1 VARERAC
8 EFESLYTTFHEHDH
22 GSVSGNLLRARTMTK
37 TLTHLLLKGGRLIDP
52 GGGKDGVFDI
62 RVRGGKIDAIGSNLE
77 QDGAT
82 VIDVKDHI
90 LTPGLIDVHLHLM
103 NGLGA
108 FGVDPDIFGVGS
120 GVTTVVDAGSA
131 GHTLLNVFRSYVTAH
146 AKTRVLNYI
155 NLSTL
160 GGVTG
165 PGYSILADARLID
178 EAKIEQAVEVNRD
191 IIVGIK
197 IMATGGALG
206 AQGLKPLER
215 ARKLGDALKL
225 PLLVHIGESWTKD
238 SAPVHV
244 GDVLKYLR
252 AGDIVTHMF
261 TVHPGGLLDGN
272 GKLWPQVRDAK
283 ESGVLMDV
291 GHGLHNLNFDV
302 ARKVLDQGLVPDGV
316 STDGHRG
323 NRAGPVYDLPTTMAK
338 LMALGFSLTQV
349 IEMATTNAATLLGR
363 SNELGT
369 LKIGEPAD
377 LSVLRIEDRVWQ
389 AVDSQKGTIPARQA
403 IVPVYAVRGDTVYE
417 RLAIERP

>member
-1 VARERAC
+1 MDRQ
-8 EFESLYTTFHEHDH
+8 
-22 GSVSGNLLRARTMTK
+22 
-37 TLTHLLLKGGRLIDP
+37 LKNFILKDGRLIDSAS
-52 GGGKDGVFDI
+52 GLDGQRDI
-62 RVRGGKIDAIGSNLE
+62 HIRDGLVAAIGTDLKAE
-77 QDGAT
+77 GAT
-82 VIDVKDHI
+82 PIDVKGLI
-90 LTPGLIDVHLHLM
+90 VTPGLIDVHLHLM

-131 GHTLLNVFRSYVTAH
+131 GHSLLTVFRNYVTRN
-146 AKTRVLNYI
+146 AKTRVLNYV

-165 PGYSILADARLID
+165 PGYSILADPRLID
-178 EAKIEQAVEVNRD
+178 EDKIEKAVEANRD

-206 AQGLKPLER
+206 AEGLKPLAR
-215 ARKLGDALKL
+215 ARKLGDSLKI

-238 SAPVHV
+238 TAPVHV

-261 TVHPGGLLDGN
+261 TVHPGGLLDPN

-302 ARKVLDQGLVPDGV
+302 ARKVLDQELFPDGV

-338 LMALGFSLTQV
+338 LMALGFSLNQV
-349 IEMATTNAATLLGR
+349 VEMATINAARLLGR
-363 SNELGT
+363 SHE
-369 LKIGEPAD
+369 IGFVRVGQPAEI
-377 LSVLRIEDRVWQ
+377 SVLRLEERQWK
-389 AVDSQKGTIPARQA
+389 AVDSQKGTIQARQA
-403 IVPVYAVRGDTVYE
+403 LVPVYAIRNETIYE
-417 RLAIERP
+417 PLPVERP

>member
-1 VARERAC
+1 MDRRLKN
-8 EFESLYTTFHEHDH
+8 FI
-22 GSVSGNLLRARTMTK
+22 
-37 TLTHLLLKGGRLIDP
+37 LKGGHLIDSAS
-52 GGGKDGVFDI
+52 GLDGQQDIHVRDGV
-62 RVRGGKIDAIGSNLE
+62 VAAIGADLKAE
-77 QDGAT
+77 GAT
-82 VIDVKDHI
+82 VVDVEDCI
-90 LTPGLIDVHLHLM
+90 VTPGLIDVHLHLM

-131 GHTLLNVFRSYVTAH
+131 GHSLLTVFRNYVTRN
-146 AKTRVLNYI
+146 AKTRVLNYV

-165 PGYSILADARLID
+165 PGYSILADPRLID
-178 EAKIEQAVEVNRD
+178 EDKIEKAVEANRD

-206 AQGLKPLER
+206 AEGLKPLAR
-215 ARKLGDALKL
+215 ARKLGDNLKI

-238 SAPVHV
+238 AAPVHV

-261 TVHPGGLLDGN
+261 TVHPGGLLDPN

-302 ARKVLDQGLVPDGV
+302 ARKVLDQELFPDGV

-338 LMALGFSLTQV
+338 LMALGFSLNQV
-349 IEMATTNAATLLGR
+349 VEMATVNAARLLGR
-363 SNELGT
+363 SAELGF
-369 LKIGEPAD
+369 IRVGSPAD
-377 LSVLRIEDRVWQ
+377 ISILRVDEREWK
-389 AVDSQKGTIPARQA
+389 AVDSQKGTIQARQA
-403 IVPVYAVRGDTVYE
+403 LVPVYAIRNETIYE
-417 RLAIERP
+417 PLPVDRP

>member
-1 VARERAC
+1 
-8 EFESLYTTFHEHDH
+8 
-22 GSVSGNLLRARTMTK
+22 MK
-37 TLTHLLLKGGRLIDP
+37 
-52 GGGKDGVFDI
+52 
-62 RVRGGKIDAIGSNLE
+62 
-77 QDGAT
+77 
-82 VIDVKDHI
+82 
-90 LTPGLIDVHLHLM
+90 
-103 NGLGA
+103 GLGA
-108 FGVDPDIFGVGS
+108 FGVDPDIFGIGS

-131 GHTLLNVFRSYVTAH
+131 GHTMLNVFRNYVTDN

-165 PGYSILADARLID
+165 PGFSILADPRLID
-178 EAKIEQAVEVNRD
+178 EAKIGQAVETNRD

-215 ARKLGDALKL
+215 ARKLGDELKI
-225 PLLVHIGESWTKD
+225 PLLVHIGESWTKG
-238 SAPVHV
+238 AEPVAV

-261 TVHPGGLLDGN
+261 TVHPGGLLDAN
-272 GKLWPQVRDAK
+272 GRLWPQVRDAK

-302 ARKVLDQGLVPDGV
+302 ARKVLDQGLHPDGV

-338 LMALGFSLTQV
+338 LMALGYSLKQV
-349 IEMATTNAATLLGR
+349 IEMATTNAARLLGR

-369 LKIGEPAD
+369 LRVGDRAEI
-377 LSVLRIEDRVWQ
+377 SVLKIEDREWQ
-389 AVDSQKGTIPARQA
+389 AVDSQKGTIPAHQT
-403 IVPVYAVRGDTVYE
+403 ITPVYAIRGDTIYE
-417 RLAIERP
+417 PLPIERP

>member
-1 VARERAC
+1 
-8 EFESLYTTFHEHDH
+8 
-22 GSVSGNLLRARTMTK
+22 MTRQ
-37 TLTHLLLKGGRLIDP
+37 LTDFLLKGGRLIDP
-52 GGGKDGVFDI
+52 ASGRDGPFDV
-62 RVRGGKIDAIGSNLE
+62 RVRGGIVDAIGADLPP
-77 QDGAT
+77 DGAA
-82 VIDVKDHI
+82 VIDVKDQI
-90 LTPGLIDVHLHLM
+90 VTPGLIDVHLHLM
-103 NGLGA
+103 KGLGA
-108 FGVDPDIFGVGS
+108 FGADPDVFGVGS

-131 GHTLLNVFRSYVTAH
+131 GHSLLNVFRNYVTDN
-146 AKTRVLNYI
+146 AKTRVLNYV

-165 PGYSILADARLID
+165 PGYSILADPRLID
-178 EAKIEQAVEVNRD
+178 EGKIEKTVEANRD

-215 ARKLGDALKL
+215 ARKLGDSLKL

-238 SAPVHV
+238 TAPVHV

-252 AGDIVTHMF
+252 PGDIVTHMF

-283 ESGVLMDV
+283 ESGILMDV

-302 ARKVLDQGLVPDGV
+302 ARRVLDQGLRPDGV

-338 LMALGFSLTQV
+338 LMALGVSLNQV
-349 IEMATTNAATLLGR
+349 IEMATANAAKLLGR
-363 SNELGT
+363 DGDLGT
-369 LKIGEPAD
+369 IRTGQPAD
-377 LSVLRIEDRVWQ
+377 ISVLKLEEREWQ
-389 AVDSQKGTIPARQA
+389 AVDSQKGTIPAHQA
-403 IVPVYAVRGDTVYE
+403 LLPVYAIRRDTIYE
-417 RLAIERP
+417 PLPIERT

>member
-1 VARERAC
+1 MDRRLKN
-8 EFESLYTTFHEHDH
+8 FI
-22 GSVSGNLLRARTMTK
+22 
-37 TLTHLLLKGGRLIDP
+37 LKGGRLIDSAS
-52 GGGKDGVFDI
+52 GLDGQQDIHVRDGV
-62 RVRGGKIDAIGSNLE
+62 VAAIGADLKAE
-77 QDGAT
+77 GAT
-82 VIDVKDHI
+82 VIDVKDCI
-90 LTPGLIDVHLHLM
+90 VTPGLIDVHLHLM

-131 GHTLLNVFRSYVTAH
+131 GHSLLTVFRNYVTRN
-146 AKTRVLNYI
+146 AKTRVLNYV

-165 PGYSILADARLID
+165 PGYSILADPRLID
-178 EAKIEQAVEVNRD
+178 EDKIEKAVEANRD

-206 AQGLKPLER
+206 AEGLKPLAR
-215 ARKLGDALKL
+215 ARKLGDNLKI

-238 SAPVHV
+238 TAPVHV

-261 TVHPGGLLDGN
+261 TVHPGGLLDPN
-272 GKLWPQVRDAK
+272 GKIWPQVRDAK

-302 ARKVLDQGLVPDGV
+302 ARKVLDQELFPDGV

-338 LMALGFSLTQV
+338 LMALGFSLNQV
-349 IEMATTNAATLLGR
+349 VEMATVNAARLLGR
-363 SNELGT
+363 SAELGF
-369 LKIGEPAD
+369 IRVGSPAD
-377 LSVLRIEDRVWQ
+377 ISILRVDEREWK
-389 AVDSQKGTIPARQA
+389 AVDSQKGTIQARQA
-403 IVPVYAVRGDTVYE
+403 LVPVYAIRNETIYE
-417 RLAIERP
+417 PLPVDRP

>member
-1 VARERAC
+1 MDRQLKN
-8 EFESLYTTFHEHDH
+8 FI
-22 GSVSGNLLRARTMTK
+22 
-37 TLTHLLLKGGRLIDP
+37 LKGGRLIDSAS
-52 GGGKDGVFDI
+52 GLDGQQDIHVRDGV
-62 RVRGGKIDAIGSNLE
+62 VETIGADLKA
-77 QDGAT
+77 DGAT
-82 VIDVKDHI
+82 VIDVKGF
-90 LTPGLIDVHLHLM
+90 LVTPGLIDVHLHLM

-108 FGVDPDIFGVGS
+108 FGVDPDVFGVGS

-131 GHTLLNVFRSYVTAH
+131 GHSLLTVFRNYVTRN
-146 AKTRVLNYI
+146 AKTRVLNYV

-165 PGYSILADARLID
+165 PGYSILADPRLID
-178 EAKIEQAVEVNRD
+178 EDKIEKAVEANRD

-206 AQGLKPLER
+206 AEGLKPLAR
-215 ARKLGDALKL
+215 ARKLGDNLKI

-238 SAPVHV
+238 ATPPPI

-252 AGDIVTHMF
+252 EGDIVTHMF
-261 TVHPGGLLDGN
+261 TAHPGGLLDPH

-302 ARKVLDQGLVPDGV
+302 ACKVLDQGLHPNSV

-338 LMALGFSLTQV
+338 LMALGFSLNQV
-349 IEMATTNAATLLGR
+349 IEMATVNAAKLLAR
-363 SNELGT
+363 TAELGF
-369 LKIGEPAD
+369 IRVGSPAD
-377 LSVLRIEDRVWQ
+377 ISVLRVEEREWK
-389 AVDSQKGTIPARQA
+389 AVDSQKGTIQARQA
-403 IVPVYAVRGDTVYE
+403 LVPLYAIRKEMIYE
-417 RLAIERP
+417 PLPVNRP

>member
-1 VARERAC
+1 MNQQLAN
-8 EFESLYTTFHEHDH
+8 F
-22 GSVSGNLLRARTMTK
+22 LLR
-37 TLTHLLLKGGRLIDP
+37 GGHLIDP
-52 GGGKDGVFDI
+52 AGGRDGQFDI
-62 RVRGGKIDAIGSNLE
+62 RVRDGKVEAIGADLDA
-77 QDGAT
+77 QGAT
-82 VIDVKDHI
+82 EIDVKEHI
-90 LTPGLIDVHLHLM
+90 VTPGLIDVHLHLM
-103 NGLGA
+103 KGLGA

-131 GHTLLNVFRSYVTAH
+131 GHTMLNVFRNYVSDN

-160 GGVTG
+160 GGVAG
-165 PGYSILADARLID
+165 PGFSILADPRLID
-178 EAKIEQAVEVNRD
+178 EAKIAQAVEANRD

-215 ARKLGDALKL
+215 ARKLGDELKI

-244 GDVLKYLR
+244 ADVLRYLR

-302 ARKVLDQGLVPDGV
+302 ARKVLDQGLHPDGV

-338 LMALGFSLTQV
+338 LMALGFSLKQV
-349 IEMATTNAATLLGR
+349 IEMATANAARLLGR
-363 SNELGT
+363 SNELGR
-369 LKIGEPAD
+369 LRVGDAAEI
-377 LSVLRIEDRVWQ
+377 SVLKIEDREWK
-389 AVDSQKGTIPARQA
+389 AVDSQKGTIPAHQT
-403 IVPVYAVRGDTVYE
+403 ITPVYAIRGDTIYE
-417 RLAIERP
+417 PLPVERP

>member
-1 VARERAC
+1 
-8 EFESLYTTFHEHDH
+8 
-22 GSVSGNLLRARTMTK
+22 M
-37 TLTHLLLKGGRLIDP
+37 IDP
-52 GGGKDGVFDI
+52 ASDRDGPFDVRVRDGVVYAVGAD
-62 RVRGGKIDAIGSNLE
+62 LLP
-77 QDGAT
+77 DGAT
-82 VIDVKDHI
+82 VIDVQGLI
-90 LTPGLIDVHLHLM
+90 VTPGLIDVHLHLM
-103 NGLGA
+103 KGLGA
-108 FGVDPDIFGVGS
+108 FGVDPDVFGVGS

-131 GHTLLNVFRSYVTAH
+131 GHSLLNVFRNYVTDN

-165 PGYSILADARLID
+165 PGYSILADPRLID
-178 EAKIEQAVEVNRD
+178 EDKIEKAVEANRD

-215 ARKLGDALKL
+215 ARKLGDGLKL

-238 SAPVHV
+238 TAPVHV

-272 GKLWPQVRDAK
+272 GRLWPQVRDAK
-283 ESGVLMDV
+283 QSGILMDV

-302 ARKVLDQGLVPDGV
+302 ARRVLDQGLRPDGV

-338 LMALGFSLTQV
+338 LMALGFSFNQV
-349 IEMATTNAATLLGR
+349 IEMATVNAAKLLGR
-363 SNELGT
+363 AGDLGT
-369 LKIGEPAD
+369 IRTGQPAD
-377 LSVLRIEDRVWQ
+377 ISVLKLEEREWQ
-389 AVDSQKGTIPARQA
+389 AVDSQKGTIPAPQA
-403 IVPVYAVRGDTVYE
+403 LLPVHAIRRDTIYE
-417 RLAIERP
+417 PLPTERP

>member
-1 VARERAC
+1 MDRRLKN
-8 EFESLYTTFHEHDH
+8 FI
-22 GSVSGNLLRARTMTK
+22 
-37 TLTHLLLKGGRLIDP
+37 LKGGRLIDSAS
-52 GGGKDGVFDI
+52 GLDGQQDIHVRDGV
-62 RVRGGKIDAIGSNLE
+62 VAAIGADLKAE
-77 QDGAT
+77 GAT
-82 VIDVKDHI
+82 IIDVKDCI
-90 LTPGLIDVHLHLM
+90 VTPGLIDVHLHLM

-131 GHTLLNVFRSYVTAH
+131 GHSLLTVFRNYVTKN
-146 AKTRVLNYI
+146 AKTRVLNYV

-165 PGYSILADARLID
+165 PGYSILADPRLID
-178 EAKIEQAVEVNRD
+178 EDKIEKAVEANRD

-206 AQGLKPLER
+206 AEGLKPLAR
-215 ARKLGDALKL
+215 ARKLGDNLKI

-238 SAPVHV
+238 TAPVHV

-261 TVHPGGLLDGN
+261 TVHPGGLLDPN
-272 GKLWPQVRDAK
+272 GKLWPQVREAK

-302 ARKVLDQGLVPDGV
+302 ARRVLDQELFPDGV

-338 LMALGFSLTQV
+338 LMALGFSLNQV
-349 IEMATTNAATLLGR
+349 VEMATINAARLLGR
-363 SNELGT
+363 SHE
-369 LKIGEPAD
+369 IGFVRVGQPAEI
-377 LSVLRIEDRVWQ
+377 SVLRLEERQWK
-389 AVDSQKGTIPARQA
+389 AVDSQRGTIQARQA
-403 IVPVYAVRGDTVYE
+403 LMPVYAIRNETIYE
-417 RLAIERP
+417 PLPVERP

>member
-1 VARERAC
+1 MNRQLQN
-8 EFESLYTTFHEHDH
+8 F
-22 GSVSGNLLRARTMTK
+22 
-37 TLTHLLLKGGRLIDP
+37 LLKGGHLIDSA
-52 GGGKDGVFDI
+52 GGKDGRFDI
-62 RVRGGKIDAIGSNLE
+62 RVRGGKIDAVGVDLA

-82 VIDVKDHI
+82 AIDLKDQI
-90 LTPGLIDVHLHLM
+90 VTPGLIDVHLHLM
-103 NGLGA
+103 KGLGA

-131 GHTLLNVFRSYVTAH
+131 GHTLLNVFRNYVTDN

-160 GGVTG
+160 GGVSG
-165 PGYSILADARLID
+165 PGYSILADPRLID
-178 EAKIEQAVEVNRD
+178 EDKIEKTVEGNRD

-238 SAPVHV
+238 TAPVHV
-244 GDVLKYLR
+244 GDVVKYLR

-302 ARKVLDQGLVPDGV
+302 ARKVLDQGLHPDGV

-323 NRAGPVYDLPTTMAK
+323 NRNGPVYDLPTTMAK
-338 LMALGFSLTQV
+338 LMALGFSLNQV
-349 IEMATTNAATLLGR
+349 IEMATANAAKLLGR
-363 SNELGT
+363 SNQLGT
-369 LKIGEPAD
+369 LRVGDQAD
-377 LSVLRIEDRVWQ
+377 ISVLKIEDREWQ
-389 AVDSQKGTIPARQA
+389 ALDSQKGSIPAHQT
-403 IVPVYAVRGDTVYE
+403 ITPVYAIRGDMIYE
-417 RLAIERP
+417 PLPAERP

>member
-1 VARERAC
+1 MPQQLSN
-8 EFESLYTTFHEHDH
+8 F
-22 GSVSGNLLRARTMTK
+22 
-37 TLTHLLLKGGRLIDP
+37 LLKGGRLIDRAS
-52 GGGKDGVFDI
+52 GRDGLLDM
-62 RVRGGKIDAIGSNLE
+62 RVREGIIDAIGAGLPAEDS
-77 QDGAT
+77 A
-82 VIDVKDHI
+82 VIDVKSCI
-90 LTPGLIDVHLHLM
+90 VTPGLIDVHLHLM
-103 NGLGA
+103 KGLGA
-108 FGVDPDIFGVGS
+108 FGVDPDVFGVGS

-131 GHTLLNVFRSYVTAH
+131 GHSLLNVFRNYVTDN

-165 PGYSILADARLID
+165 PGYSILADPRLID
-178 EAKIEQAVEVNRD
+178 EDKIEKAVEANRD

-215 ARKLGDALKL
+215 ARKLGDELKL

-302 ARKVLDQGLVPDGV
+302 ARRVLDQGLHPDGV

-323 NRAGPVYDLPTTMAK
+323 NRAGPVYDLLTTMAK
-338 LMALGFSLTQV
+338 LIALGFSLNQV
-349 IEMATTNAATLLGR
+349 IEMATVNAARLLGR
-363 SNELGT
+363 TNELGT
-369 LKIGEPAD
+369 LRIGLPAEI
-377 LSVLRIEDRVWQ
+377 SVLRIKDREWQ
-389 AVDSQKGTIPARQA
+389 AIDSQKGTIPAHHA
-403 IVPVYAVRGDTVYE
+403 LVPVYAIRRDTIYE
-417 RLAIERP
+417 PLPVERP

>member
-1 VARERAC
+1 MDRRLKN
-8 EFESLYTTFHEHDH
+8 FI
-22 GSVSGNLLRARTMTK
+22 
-37 TLTHLLLKGGRLIDP
+37 LKGGRLIDSAS
-52 GGGKDGVFDI
+52 GLDAQQDIHVRDGV
-62 RVRGGKIDAIGSNLE
+62 VAAIGADLKAE
-77 QDGAT
+77 GAT
-82 VIDVKDHI
+82 IIDVKDCI
-90 LTPGLIDVHLHLM
+90 VTPGLIDVHLHLM

-131 GHTLLNVFRSYVTAH
+131 GHSLLTVFRNYVTRN
-146 AKTRVLNYI
+146 AKTRVLNYV

-165 PGYSILADARLID
+165 PGYSILADPRLID
-178 EAKIEQAVEVNRD
+178 EDKIEKAVEANRD

-206 AQGLKPLER
+206 AEGLKPLAR
-215 ARKLGDALKL
+215 ARKLGDNLKI

-238 SAPVHV
+238 MAPVHV

-261 TVHPGGLLDGN
+261 TVHPGGLLDPN

-302 ARKVLDQGLVPDGV
+302 ARKVLDQELFPDGV

-338 LMALGFSLTQV
+338 LMALGFSLNQV
-349 IEMATTNAATLLGR
+349 VEMATINAARLLGR
-363 SNELGT
+363 SHE
-369 LKIGEPAD
+369 IGFVRVGQPAEI
-377 LSVLRIEDRVWQ
+377 SVLRLEERQWK
-389 AVDSQKGTIPARQA
+389 AVDSQRGTIQARQA
-403 IVPVYAVRGDTVYE
+403 LVPVYAIRNETIYE
-417 RLAIERP
+417 PLPVERP

>member
-1 VARERAC
+1 MTRQLSD
-8 EFESLYTTFHEHDH
+8 FI
-22 GSVSGNLLRARTMTK
+22 LRRGRVIDPA
-37 TLTHLLLKGGRLIDP
+37 GGR
-52 GGGKDGVFDI
+52 DGIFDI
-62 RVRGGKIDAIGSNLE
+62 RVRGGKLDAIGVDLAP
-77 QDGAT
+77 DGAT
-82 VIDVKDHI
+82 VIDVKDH
-90 LTPGLIDVHLHLM
+90 LVTPGLIDVHLHLM
-103 NGLGA
+103 KGLGA

-131 GHTLLNVFRSYVTAH
+131 GHTLLNVFRNYVTAS

-160 GGVTG
+160 GGVSG
-165 PGYSILADARLID
+165 PGYSILADPRLID
-178 EAKIEQAVEVNRD
+178 EAKIEQAVEANRD

-215 ARKLGDALKL
+215 ARKLGDTLKL

-238 SAPVHV
+238 AAPVHV

-283 ESGVLMDV
+283 QSGVLMDV

-302 ARKVLDQGLVPDGV
+302 ARRVLDQGMHPDGV

-338 LMALGFSLTQV
+338 LMALGFSLNQV
-349 IEMATTNAATLLGR
+349 IEMATINAATLLGR
-363 SNELGT
+363 TGELGT
-369 LKIGEPAD
+369 LTLAHPAE
-377 LSVLRIEDRVWQ
+377 LSVLKLEERDWK
-389 AVDSQKGTIPARQA
+389 AVDSQKGTIPAHQA
-403 IVPVYAVRGDTVYE
+403 ITPVYAIRGEMIYETVP
-417 RLAIERP
+417 AERP

>member
-1 VARERAC
+1 MD
-8 EFESLYTTFHEHDH
+8 TQ
-22 GSVSGNLLRARTMTK
+22 
-37 TLTHLLLKGGRLIDP
+37 LKNFILKDGHLIDP
-52 GGGKDGVFDI
+52 ASGLDGQHDIHVRDGV
-62 RVRGGKIDAIGSNLE
+62 VEAIGADLKADS
-77 QDGAT
+77 AT
-82 VIDVKDHI
+82 IVDVKGLI
-90 LTPGLIDVHLHLM
+90 VTPGLIDVHLHLM

-131 GHTLLNVFRSYVTAH
+131 GHSLLTVFRNYVTKN
-146 AKTRVLNYI
+146 AKTRVLNYV

-165 PGYSILADARLID
+165 PGYSILADPRLID
-178 EAKIEQAVEVNRD
+178 EDKIEKAVDANRD

-206 AQGLKPLER
+206 TEGLKPLAR
-215 ARKLGDALKL
+215 ARKLGDNLKI
-225 PLLVHIGESWTKD
+225 PLLIHIGESWTKD
-238 SAPVHV
+238 ATPPPI

-252 AGDIVTHMF
+252 EGDIVTHMF
-261 TVHPGGLLDGN
+261 TAHPGGLLDST

-302 ARKVLDQGLVPDGV
+302 ARKVLDQELFPDGV

-338 LMALGFSLTQV
+338 LMALGFSLNQV
-349 IEMATTNAATLLGR
+349 VEMATVNAAKLLGR
-363 SNELGT
+363 TNELGT
-369 LKIGEPAD
+369 IRVGRAAD
-377 LSVLRIEDRVWQ
+377 ISVLRVEDREWN

-403 IVPVYAVRGDTVYE
+403 LVPVYAIRKDAIYE
-417 RLAIERP
+417 PLPIERP

>member
-1 VARERAC
+1 MEKQLAH
-8 EFESLYTTFHEHDH
+8 Y
-22 GSVSGNLLRARTMTK
+22 
-37 TLTHLLLKGGRLIDP
+37 LLKGGRLIDSA
-52 GGGKDGVFDI
+52 GGKDGLFEV
-62 RVRGGKIDAIGSNLE
+62 RVREGKIDAIGVNL
-77 QDGAT
+77 DANGAT
-82 VIDVKDHI
+82 LIDVRDHI
-90 LTPGLIDVHLHLM
+90 VTPGLIDVHLHLM
-103 NGLGA
+103 KGLGA

-131 GHTLLNVFRSYVTAH
+131 GHTLLNVFRNFVTNN

-165 PGYSILADARLID
+165 PGFSILADPRLID
-178 EAKIEQAVEVNRD
+178 EGKIEQAVEANRD

-206 AQGLKPLER
+206 AERLKPLER
-215 ARKLGDALKL
+215 ARRLGDGLKI
-225 PLLVHIGESWTKD
+225 PLLVHIGESWTKG
-238 SAPVHV
+238 AEPVAV

-272 GKLWPQVRDAK
+272 GRLWPQVRDAK

-302 ARKVLDQGLVPDGV
+302 ARKVLDQGLQPDGV

-323 NRAGPVYDLPTTMAK
+323 NRAGPVYDLPITMAK
-338 LMALGFSLTQV
+338 LMALGFTLKQV
-349 IEMATTNAATLLGR
+349 VEMATANAARLLSR
-363 SNELGT
+363 SHELGT
-369 LKIGEPAD
+369 LRVGDRAEI
-377 LSVLRIEDRVWQ
+377 SVLKIEDREWK

-403 IVPVYAVRGDTVYE
+403 ITPVYAIRGDTIYE
-417 RLAIERP
+417 PLPIERP

>member
-1 VARERAC
+1 
-8 EFESLYTTFHEHDH
+8 
-22 GSVSGNLLRARTMTK
+22 MTRQ
-37 TLTHLLLKGGRLIDP
+37 LSNFILKGGRVIDP
-52 GGGKDGVFDI
+52 AAGRDGILDI
-62 RVRGGKIDAIGSNLE
+62 RVRDGKSDAIGVDLAI
-77 QDGAT
+77 DGAA

-90 LTPGLIDVHLHLM
+90 VTPGLIDVHLHLM
-103 NGLGA
+103 KGLGA

-131 GHTLLNVFRSYVTAH
+131 GHTLLNVFRNYVTDT

-160 GGVTG
+160 GGVSG
-165 PGYSILADARLID
+165 PGYSILADPRLID
-178 EAKIEQAVEVNRD
+178 EAKIEQAVEANRD

-238 SAPVHV
+238 TEPVHV

-283 ESGVLMDV
+283 ASGVLMDV

-302 ARKVLDQGLVPDGV
+302 ARKVLDQGLHPDGV

-338 LMALGFSLTQV
+338 LMALGFSLNQV
-349 IEMATTNAATLLGR
+349 IEMATINAAKLLGR
-363 SNELGT
+363 AGKLGT
-369 LKIGEPAD
+369 LEIDHPAE
-377 LSVLRIEDRVWQ
+377 LSVLKVEERDWK
-389 AVDSQKGTIPARQA
+389 AVDSQKGTIPAHQA
-403 IVPVYAVRGDTVYE
+403 ITPVYAIRGEMIHAAMPD
-417 RLAIERP
+417 ERP

>member
-1 VARERAC
+1 MEKQSKN
-8 EFESLYTTFHEHDH
+8 FI
-22 GSVSGNLLRARTMTK
+22 
-37 TLTHLLLKGGRLIDP
+37 LKGGCLLDP
-52 GGGKDGVFDI
+52 ASALDGQQDIHVRDGV
-62 RVRGGKIDAIGSNLE
+62 VASIGTDLKA
-77 QDGAT
+77 DGAT
-82 VIDVKDHI
+82 VIDVKGLI
-90 LTPGLIDVHLHLM
+90 VTPGLIDVHLHLM

-131 GHTLLNVFRSYVTAH
+131 GHSLLTVFRNYVTKN
-146 AKTRVLNYI
+146 AKTRVLNYV

-165 PGYSILADARLID
+165 PGYSILADPRLID
-178 EAKIEQAVEVNRD
+178 EDKIEKAVDANRD

-206 AQGLKPLER
+206 TEGLKPLAR
-215 ARKLGDALKL
+215 ARKLGDNLKI

-238 SAPVHV
+238 ATPPPI

-252 AGDIVTHMF
+252 EGDIVTHMF
-261 TVHPGGLLDGN
+261 TAHPGGLLDST

-302 ARKVLDQGLVPDGV
+302 ARKVLDQGLHPDSV

-323 NRAGPVYDLPTTMAK
+323 NRAGPVL
-338 LMALGFSLTQV
+338 
-349 IEMATTNAATLLGR
+349 R
-363 SNELGT
+363 SSDDDGKAHGARVLSPPSSGNGNGNCGQAF
-369 LKIGEPAD
+369 GED
-377 LSVLRIEDRVWQ
+377 
-389 AVDSQKGTIPARQA
+389 K
-403 IVPVYAVRGDTVYE
+403 
-417 RLAIERP
+417 

>member
-1 VARERAC
+1 M
-8 EFESLYTTFHEHDH
+8 D
-22 GSVSGNLLRARTMTK
+22 K
-37 TLTHLLLKGGRLIDP
+37 QLTNFVLKGGRVLDP
-52 GGGKDGVFDI
+52 ASGLEGGQDIHVRDGV
-62 RVRGGKIDAIGSNLE
+62 VEAIGADLKADS
-77 QDGAT
+77 AT
-82 VIDVKDHI
+82 IIDVKGLI
-90 LTPGLIDVHLHLM
+90 VTPGLIDVHLHLM

-131 GHTLLNVFRSYVTAH
+131 GHSLLTVFRNYVTRN
-146 AKTRVLNYI
+146 AKTRVLNYV

-165 PGYSILADARLID
+165 PGYSILADPRLID
-178 EAKIEQAVEVNRD
+178 EDKIEKAVEANRD

-206 AQGLKPLER
+206 AEGLKPLAR
-215 ARKLGDALKL
+215 ARKLGDNLKI

-238 SAPVHV
+238 ATPVHIE
-244 GDVLKYLR
+244 DVLKYLR
-252 AGDIVTHMF
+252 EGDIVTHMF
-261 TVHPGGLLDGN
+261 TAHPGGLLDPN

-302 ARKVLDQGLVPDGV
+302 ARKVLDQELFPDGV

-338 LMALGFSLTQV
+338 LMALGFSLERV
-349 IEMATTNAATLLGR
+349 VEMATANAAKLLGR
-363 SNELGT
+363 TNELGR
-369 LKIGEPAD
+369 IRVGRAAD
-377 LSVLRIEDRVWQ
+377 ISVLQVEDREWN

-403 IVPVYAVRGDTVYE
+403 LVPVYAIRKDTIYE
-417 RLAIERP
+417 PLPIERP